1 MALKATVTDERGNL
15 STYFRVVAI
24 IEQYQTDV
32 PIVAVQLFGY
42 ADETYRDKEKLGLSQ
57 NLSNAFKEVYLTAND
72 ELGYSREDIYKRLTT
87 EIPEFASAKEALGG
101 SDAIHN

>member
-1 MALKATVTDERGNL
+1 MALKASVTDERGNV

-32 PIVAVQLFGY
+32 PIVTVQLFGY
-42 ADETYRDKEKLGLSQ
+42 ADETYRDKEKLDQSQ
-57 NLSNAFKEVYLTAND
+57 NLSNAFKEIHLTAKD

-87 EIPEFASAKEALGG
+87 EIAEFAGTNE
-101 SDAIHN
+101 I

>member
-1 MALKATVTDERGNL
+1 MALKAVVTDERGNI

-32 PIVAVQLFGY
+32 PIVTVQLYGY
-42 ADETYRDKEKLGLSQ
+42 ADETYRDKEKLGQSQ

-87 EIPEFASAKEALGG
+87 EVAEFTGIKEA
-101 SDAIHN
+101 

>member
-1 MALKATVTDERGNL
+1 MALKALVTDDRGNV

-32 PIVAVQLFGY
+32 PIVTVQLYGY

-57 NLSNAFKEVYLTAND
+57 NLSNAYKEVYLTAND

-87 EIPEFASAKEALGG
+87 EIPEFADTKEALGG
-101 SDAIHN
+101 SDEIHN